1 MSDKLK
7 FLKRIAK
14 LGSQGYEPTQE
25 INLVEL
31 SSVNA
36 SATHENPAMIY
47 VREDGETFVHD
58 SYLHDLEQDLSALIA
73 SLGIKTDGRNLHVL
87 VPYAAQRIGVLD
99 EHFREHPPESDE
111 EPEDTVEDEVP
122 EDANTD

>member
-1 MSDKLK
+1 MNDRLK

-14 LGSQGYEPTQE
+14 LGLQGYEPTQE
-25 INLVEL
+25 VTLVEL
-31 SSVNA
+31 STNA
-36 SATHENPAMIY
+36 LPSHETPAIIY
-47 VREDGETFVHD
+47 AREDGDVFVHD

-73 SLGIKTDGRNLHVL
+73 SLGIKTDGRNLHEL

-99 EHFREHPPESDE
+99 EHFRENPPASEEETGDE
-111 EPEDTVEDEVP
+111 MEEEFP